1 MMKKLLLKVPG
12 TMQLFAIC
20 IGLGLAGGTLIIV
33 EASYLAQIVN
43 GAFMKGLGLAALL
56 PVLVVLLGWIGLR
69 AAIQMAS
76 DYVSSHMALRIKSDL
91 RIRLLQKI
99 ADLGPNYAKGER
111 SGELI
116 STVYEGVEQLETYLA
131 RYLPQM
137 ALSMLIPAA
146 VFCFV
151 AGLDWLSALVL
162 AVTFPLLIIFMILVG
177 MAAKSKAQ
185 KQFKTLG
192 RLGGHFLD
200 ILRGLPTLQIFNRSR
215 AQIEIISRISE
226 EYRKT
231 TMGTLRLAFLSAFVM
246 ELFATLSTAIVA
258 VFLGLR
264 LIAGEIGFEHAFLVL
279 LLTPEFYVPV
289 RALGTQFHASTNGMA
304 AAARIMDILETE
316 SPGWTERE
324 DSRHPLWNAKGYR
337 IEFQGIDLTYP
348 GEKRTAISNVSFT
361 LEPGERV
368 AVIGP
373 SGSGKSSLL
382 DVLQG
387 FIRPTEGRILV
398 DGIELSELSMTWW
411 REQLSTVNQN
421 PRLYHGTLKENLIM
435 GCGDVAETDMTASL
449 QASGVDFIDKLP
461 QGDQTMMGESVRLSG
476 GQVQRIAIARAL
488 LKQAPILLLDEPT
501 SGLDLLHEAVVRHG
515 LNEQLQDRMS
525 ITVAHRLE
533 TVQNADRIIVM
544 ENGRIAEIGTPDGL
558 LAAGG
563 LYARMMEANR
573 SAHSEAF
580 LNVAEAH
587 GSSEDAETEA
597 VSHVASRPASN
608 EQERFSHRSGT
619 FLRMLEFV
627 RPYKGRTAL
636 AVLLGCLTIGANMG
650 LMGTS
655 GYLIAQAALRPES
668 VLMLWIPIVG
678 VRFFGL
684 SRGVFRYFERLVS
697 HDLTFRILHRIR
709 VWLYERL
716 EPNGVKLLEKGRSG
730 ELLHAVIGDVEQ
742 LQNVYLRVLAPP
754 LVAML
759 TGLLGC
765 IVMAAHQVE
774 LAILLACML
783 GLAGI
788 GIPWLSARCAKS
800 HGEAIVQ
807 ARADM
812 YAETADLIAG
822 IKDLIVY
829 GRVNERVLRIDE
841 IQARSNIYQTNQH
854 KVAAY
859 ASGGMLAA
867 AHLAMWLVLAA
878 SVYFVSRGQLE
889 GIAIPALVMVTL
901 ACFEAVMPLPTAFQ
915 SMGLTLS
922 SADRLFRLADENQI
936 DEENQ
941 INEKNQ
947 IDEKNQNNE
956 KNQIDEKNHKTEE
969 ISLSEPA
976 ATREGNGSLKDDWT
990 TSIRGLSF
998 QYGPEEPYAIRDLS
1012 MTLKRGTM
1020 TAIVG
1025 ESGAGKSTLLHLLLK
1040 LRAYTEGSVTMNGTE
1055 IRDLPA
1061 AFVRSEFAVVSQN
1074 VHLFNAS
1081 VNANLRL
1088 SCPEATED
1096 ELREATRLAQI
1107 DDTIEQFPNG
1117 YETMIGEMG
1126 SLLSGGERQRLAL
1139 ARALLRKSPAV
1150 LFDEPATGLD
1160 ALTEKAIWSNLD
1172 MLLKDKAVLWITH
1185 KLTGLERMNEIIV
1198 MHEGCVQERGT
1209 HSELLQRQGYY
1220 YRLWQLEQEKDW
1232 QHIHVNEPHEVHE
1245 MV

>member
-12 TMQLFAIC
+12 TLQLFAIC
-20 IGLGLAGGTLIIV
+20 IALGLAGGALIIV

-43 GAFMKGLGLAALL
+43 GAFMKGLGLAALF

-69 AAIQMAS
+69 AAIQTAS
-76 DYVSSHMALRIKSDL
+76 DYVSSRMALRIKSDL

-226 EYRKT
+226 DYRKA

-304 AAARIMDILETE
+304 AAARILDILETE
-316 SPGWTERE
+316 PPGWTDRD

-337 IEFQGIDLTYP
+337 IEFQGIGLTYP
-348 GEKRTAISNVSFT
+348 GETRAAISNVSLT

-398 DGIELSELSMTWW
+398 DSIPLSELSMTWW
-411 REQLSTVNQN
+411 RDQLSTVNQN

-435 GCGDVAETDMTASL
+435 GCGDVAETDMAVSL
-449 QASGVDFIDKLP
+449 LASGVDFIDRLP

-501 SGLDLLHEAVVRHG
+501 SGLDLIHEAVVRQG

-544 ENGRIAEIGTPDGL
+544 ENGRIAEIGTPTAL

-563 LYARMMEANR
+563 LYSRMMKAN
-573 SAHSEAF
+573 STAKSEAV
-580 LNVAEAH
+580 LNGAEAH
-587 GSSEDAETEA
+587 GSSEGAEDET
-597 VSHVASRPASN
+597 VSHFTFRQASN
-608 EQERFSHRSGT
+608 EKELISNKGGT

-636 AVLLGCLTIGANMG
+636 AVLLGCLTIAANMG

-684 SRGVFRYFERLVS
+684 SRGVFRYLERLVS

-716 EPNGVKLLEKGRSG
+716 EPGGVKLLEKGRSG
-730 ELLHAVIGDVEQ
+730 ELLHAVISDVEQ

-800 HGEAIVQ
+800 HSAAIVQ
-807 ARADM
+807 AKAVM

-841 IQARSNIYQTNQH
+841 IQIRSNVYQTNQH

-878 SVYFVSRGQLE
+878 SVYLVSRGQLE
-889 GIAIPALVMVTL
+889 GSAIPALVMVTL
-901 ACFEAVMPLPTAFQ
+901 ACFEAVMPLPAAFQ
-915 SMGLTLS
+915 SIGLTLS
-922 SADRLFRLADENQI
+922 SADRLFRVADENQI
-936 DEENQ
+936 DEA
-941 INEKNQ
+941 I
-947 IDEKNQNNE
+947 
-956 KNQIDEKNHKTEE
+956 HKTVERNVPE
-969 ISLSEPA
+969 KAE
-976 ATREGNGSLKDDWT
+976 TCEGDESQKDVWT

-998 QYGPEEPYAIRDLS
+998 QYGPVEPYAIRDLS

-1040 LRAYTEGSVTMNGTE
+1040 LRPYTEGSVTMNGTE
-1055 IRDLPA
+1055 LRDLPA

-1088 SCPEATED
+1088 SCPEATDD

-1107 DDTIEQFPNG
+1107 DDTIEKFPNG
-1117 YETMIGEMG
+1117 YETVIGEWG

-1172 MLLKDKAVLWITH
+1172 TLLKDKAVLWITH
-1185 KLTGLERMNEIIV
+1185 KMSGLERMNEIIV

-1209 HSELLQRQGYY
+1209 HSELLHRKGYY

-1232 QHIHVNEPHEVHE
+1232 QHTHVNAPSEVHS

>member
-1 MMKKLLLKVPG
+1 
-12 TMQLFAIC
+12 
-20 IGLGLAGGTLIIV
+20 
-33 EASYLAQIVN
+33 
-43 GAFMKGLGLAALL
+43 MKGLGLTALI
-56 PVLVVLLGWIGLR
+56 PVLVALLGWIGLR
-69 AAIQMAS
+69 AVIQMAS
-76 DYVSSHMALRIKSDL
+76 DYVSSRMALRIKSDL

-162 AVTFPLLIIFMILVG
+162 AITFPLLIIFMILVG

-185 KQFKTLG
+185 KQFNTLG

-264 LIAGEIGFEHAFLVL
+264 LVAGEIGFEHAFLVL

-316 SPGWTERE
+316 SPGWTER
-324 DSRHPLWNAKGYR
+324 DNSQRPVWNAKGYR
-337 IEFQGIDLTYP
+337 IEFQEIGLTYP
-348 GEKRTAISNVSFT
+348 GEKRAAVSNVSFT

-373 SGSGKSSLL
+373 SGSGKSTLL

-398 DGIELSELSMTWW
+398 YGIPLSELSMTWW
-411 REQLSTVNQN
+411 RDQLSAVNQN

-435 GCGDVAETDMTASL
+435 GSGDVAETDMAVML
-449 QASGVDFIDKLP
+449 LASGVDFIDRLP
-461 QGDQTMMGESVRLSG
+461 KGDQTMLGESVRLSG

-501 SGLDLLHEAVVRHG
+501 SGLDLIHEAIVRQG

-544 ENGRIAEIGTPDGL
+544 ENGRIAEIGTPADL

-563 LYARMMEANR
+563 LYARMMKAN
-573 SAHSEAF
+573 SAAKTEAF
-580 LNVAEAH
+580 LNEAEAH
-587 GSSEDAETEA
+587 GSSEGVMTEA
-597 VSHVASRPASN
+597 FSHRISRQDSN
-608 EQERFSHRSGT
+608 EKERINRSGT
-619 FLRMLEFV
+619 FIRMLEFV

-636 AVLLGCLTIGANMG
+636 AVLLGCLTIAANMG

-668 VLMLWIPIVG
+668 VLMLWVPIVG

-684 SRGVFRYFERLVS
+684 SRGVFRYLERLVS

-754 LVAML
+754 LVALL

-765 IVMAAHQVE
+765 IVMAAHHVE

-783 GLAGI
+783 VLAGI

-800 HGEAIVQ
+800 GGEAIAG
-807 ARADM
+807 ARAVM

-822 IKDLIVY
+822 IKDLIVF
-829 GRVNERVLRIDE
+829 GRVNERVLRMDE
-841 IQARSNIYQTNQH
+841 IQSRSNVYQTNQH
-854 KVAAY
+854 KVASY
-859 ASGGMLAA
+859 AGGGMLAA

-878 SVYFVSRGQLE
+878 SVYLVSLGQLE

-936 DEENQ
+936 DEGRQVEL
-941 INEKNQ
+941 
-947 IDEKNQNNE
+947 
-956 KNQIDEKNHKTEE
+956 
-969 ISLSEPA
+969 SLPVPA
-976 ATREGNGSLKDDWT
+976 ETRERDALQDDWT

-998 QYGPEEPYAIRDLS
+998 QYSPEEPYAIRDLS

-1040 LRAYTEGSVTMNGTE
+1040 LRAYTEGSVTMNGQE
-1055 IRDLPA
+1055 LRDLPA

-1117 YETMIGEMG
+1117 YETVIGELG

-1160 ALTEKAIWSNLD
+1160 TLTEKAIWSNLD
-1172 MLLKDKAVLWITH
+1172 TLLKDKAVLWITH

-1198 MHEGCVQERGT
+1198 MHDGCVQERGT
-1209 HSELLQRQGYY
+1209 HSELLHRKGYY

-1232 QHIHVNEPHEVHE
+1232 QHTYVNEPNEVHS